1 MKRFTKEHIDTLDY
15 IFKINLINSLSG
27 YKSANLIGSISPE
40 GIENIAVFSSVV
52 HLGSTPPLL
61 GFILRPTTVP
71 RNTYENLKKTGY
83 FTINHVSESI
93 IEDAH
98 HTSAKY
104 SRLISEFE
112 VTDLTSEYMN
122 DFAAPF
128 VKESPVKIAMQYVDE
143 FLIPYNQT
151 IMVVGEI
158 QFFDVNED
166 MLQEDGFLNLGKGE
180 IATISGLDGY
190 AVPSL
195 LKRLEYQR
203 PKELT

>member
-1 MKRFTKEHIDTLDY
+1 M
-15 IFKINLINSLSG
+15 
-27 YKSANLIGSISPE
+27 
-40 GIENIAVFSSVV
+40 
-52 HLGSTPPLL
+52 
-61 GFILRPTTVP
+61 
-71 RNTYENLKKTGY
+71 
-83 FTINHVSESI
+83 
-93 IEDAH
+93 
-98 HTSAKY
+98 
-104 SRLISEFE
+104 
-112 VTDLTSEYMN
+112 
-122 DFAAPF
+122 
-128 VKESPVKIAMQYVDE
+128 KIAMKYVDE

-180 IATISGLDGY
+180 IATINGLDGY